1 MQFGM
6 YQNFQ
11 LNKNQPIRKLKKKL
25 PNKLKKNVQQQKK
38 KRKEKLEKKQKKK
51 VINNGYLKI
60 NKIIQMSLEKNLM
73 SMKIR
78 LLNLI
83 QKEIN

>member
-1 MQFGM
+1 MQ
-6 YQNFQ
+6 
-11 LNKNQPIRKLKKKL
+11 LKK
-25 PNKLKKNVQQQKK
+25 PKKRGQQLRKK
-38 KRKEKLEKKQKKK
+38 KKEKPEKKQKKK

-73 SMKIR
+73 NMKIR

-83 QKEIN
+83 QKEINQKLAQSVLSL